1 LGLIKGVA
9 AEKAEKAVEPEIPFL
24 VLADEVGSYIIEGF
38 GRLMSKSRS
47 LGISVWPIFQSPAQ
61 IDQVGK
67 IVGSESLERREIIDV
82 TGTHI
87 LMKNIHPE
95 TTDFYA
101 RMLKEQKFIDK
112 DYSEK
117 RQHAKGS
124 LGTEDHYKVEKEA
137 AIKHEEVIG
146 MNNGEMMVIADGKLY
161 RAIAVTETIL
171 NKEGKK
177 TTYKGK
183 DMEAKIPLTE
193 YIPKDKFLKS
203 MQEMIK

>member
-1 LGLIKGVA
+1 
-9 AEKAEKAVEPEIPFL
+9 
-24 VLADEVGSYIIEGF
+24 
-38 GRLMSKSRS
+38 MSKSRA

-61 IDQVGK
+61 IDQAGKVVG
-67 IVGSESLERREIIDV
+67 GESLERREIIDV

-117 RQHAKGS
+117 RQNIKGALS
-124 LGTEDHYKVEKEA
+124 TEDHYKIEKEA
-137 AIKHEEVIG
+137 AIKHDEVIG

-161 RAIAVTETIL
+161 RALAVTETSL
-171 NKEGKK
+171 TKEGKK
-177 TTYKGK
+177 TTYKAK
-183 DMEAKIPLTE
+183 DLEAKIPLSQYMPRDE
-193 YIPKDKFLKS
+193 FLKH
-203 MQEMIK
+203 MQEAVK